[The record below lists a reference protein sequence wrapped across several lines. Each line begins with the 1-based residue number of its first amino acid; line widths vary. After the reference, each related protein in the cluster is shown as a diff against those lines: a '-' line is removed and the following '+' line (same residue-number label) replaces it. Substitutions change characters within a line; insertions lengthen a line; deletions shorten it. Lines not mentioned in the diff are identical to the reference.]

1 MSNAQQ
7 LLYQSE
13 NNSHRRF
20 SIKILF
26 LNFTIF
32 MGKHMCEII
41 KNYSK
46 ERFCVA
52 ASELTLWSDL
62 LFRTLFLDHI

>member
-1 MSNAQQ
+1 
-7 LLYQSE
+7 
-13 NNSHRRF
+13 
-20 SIKILF
+20 
-26 LNFTIF
+26 

-46 ERFCVA
+46 ERLCVA